1 MTKKQLIDLLAE
13 AEDISRRAAKK
24 IVDAVFDSISNA
36 LERGDRIEVRG
47 LGSFKVKQY
56 DGYQGRNPKTGE
68 AVTIRPKK
76 LPVFKAGKELRE
88 RVDHP

>member
-1 MTKKQLIDLLAE
+1 MTKKELIDLLAE
-13 AEDISRRAAKK
+13 AEDVSRRTAKK
-24 IVDAVFDSISNA
+24 IVDAVFDRLSNA

-47 LGSFKVKQY
+47 LGSFKIKQY

-68 AVTIRPKK
+68 AVTIPPKK

-88 RVDHP
+88 RVDH